1 MGEVSSIIMSSDDN
15 VVKARAD
22 LEAVTS
28 FVSGKRF
35 SHELREKIR
44 SHFAAINA
52 GSSVDQDALF
62 AGLSHGLQVDLAKF
76 ISSEFLTNI
85 EIFADCSENYL
96 DAVCVL
102 LREVSF
108 VPEETLFTV
117 GDVCKEI
124 FFVLSGA
131 VHEVEGK
138 DGEHV
143 VTVSRKND
151 AVGPLAF
158 FFGLRQFYTAHATR
172 LGAVCMRLS
181 REGLFEVLK
190 KYPNDE
196 ETLLRNA
203 FKTFA
208 RCIGNPCCFS
218 VHCAL
223 CLLQKSVF
231 H

>member
-22 LEAVTS
+22 LEAVTN

-62 AGLSHGLQVDLAKF
+62 AGLSHGLRVDLAKF
-76 ISSEFLTNI
+76 ISSEFLTRI
-85 EIFADCSENYL
+85 EIFVDCSEKYL

-108 VPEETLFTV
+108 VPEETLFTA

-124 FFVLSGA
+124 FFVLSGT

-190 KYPNDE
+190 KYPHDE

-208 RCIGNPCCFS
+208 RCVEGQCCCF
-218 VHCAL
+218 L
-223 CLLQKSVF
+223 
-231 H
+231 